1 LITQKL
7 KERDLLILIIIGGFL
22 VRYFLRGTLLGYIPD
37 SYEYAIGAR
46 ELCLSGKYL
55 IRIGDLSF
63 PAFYPIGM
71 SLLLLLPFKIFGV
84 SGDAAIMTMVVIGTL
99 TIPAVY
105 YLGTLLLESKARIIA
120 SILTAFLPC
129 LIFYGARVVMSEI
142 PAMLFVTLTLFGVLK
157 SVRNINFLIPAAV
170 FASILFLLR
179 PYLALFILPSS
190 ALYLILNKKD
200 ILEYNNKKPFYANII
215 SSAIISIIPVIYY
228 FWYIR
233 YYFAYMKNVQAVP
246 FGTHSVFALKHLLP
260 NLLFYS
266 HYIVSPFLS
275 TQYFPKI
282 NIKSLFMEPT
292 QMLSVSF
299 VIFFMYLLGLL
310 IWYRRGKKTEALM
323 FFLIPFLAFIF
334 QLFYFYQDARFF
346 IPYAAILILPA
357 STILSGGVNSLSE
370 LIHVKKGSR
379 LNAGIV
385 KIYLGRLFIFI
396 VIFWILFF
404 SACYY
409 LRSFGALVL
418 VERRKWENGV
428 SWANKNTE
436 KDAVLV
442 TNINPTLA
450 GFYADRIIIPLFHRQ
465 RFEFPE
471 PIGRSIIE
479 KINRYKNSGRPV
491 YLILE
496 NHGQWV
502 DTPLDLYDI
511 VHKFNIIYK
520 THKFSFQ
527 VFQIGDEKCKE
538 CQLASTKVTNKDMLA
553 TQLKKIDWYFVAA
566 VNQWVEKNTDKS
578 EVIITN
584 LYPFMQD
591 FFSGRKVAYFS
602 NCSDLDSNCSPV
614 SRKPLSEM
622 ILEFQQG
629 NLPVYIVI
637 FETVNWPKDAQ
648 QQLQEIL
655 AKFNSKSVLGESG
668 IFPKAGFS
676 NFAKVIKSSVSGDKF
691 ISFLS
696 KFIVYTPKKDSAK
709 LFIYKVMP
717 HI

>member
-1 LITQKL
+1 MITQKL
-7 KERDLLILIIIGGFL
+7 KERDLLILIVIGGFL
-22 VRYFLRGTLLGYIPD
+22 VRYLLRGELLGYIPD

-84 SGDAAIMTMVVIGTL
+84 SGNVAILTMVVISTL

-105 YLGTLLLESKARIIA
+105 ALGTLLLESRARIIA
-120 SILTAFLPC
+120 CIMTAFLPC

-170 FASILFLLR
+170 FASVLFLLR
-179 PYLALFILPSS
+179 PYLAFLIFPPVV
-190 ALYLILNKKD
+190 LYLVLNKKD
-200 ILEYNNKKPFYANII
+200 ILEYNKKPFYANII
-215 SSAIISIIPVIYY
+215 SSIIISIIPVIYY
-228 FWYIR
+228 FWYIT
-233 YYFAYMKNVQAVP
+233 YYFAYMKNVGAVP
-246 FGTHSVFALKHLLP
+246 FGTHSVFALKHFLP
-260 NLLFYS
+260 NLSFYS
-266 HYIVSPFLS
+266 HYIIFPFLPTKDCS
-275 TQYFPKI
+275 NF
-282 NIKSLFMEPT
+282 NVARLFMDSK
-292 QMLSVSF
+292 LSVSF
-299 VIFFMYLLGLL
+299 AISFLYILGLL
-310 IWYRRGKKTEALM
+310 IWYRKGKRREALF
-323 FFLIPFLAFIF
+323 FFLITFLAFIF

-346 IPYAAILILPA
+346 IPYTAILILPA
-357 STILSGGVNSLSE
+357 STILSGGVNGLSE
-370 LIHVKKGSR
+370 FIRVKEGSR

-428 SWANKNTE
+428 SWVNKNTE
-436 KDAVLV
+436 KDAILV

-450 GFYADRIIIPLFHRQ
+450 GFYTDRTIIPLFHRQ

-471 PIGRSIIE
+471 PIDESIIE

-496 NHGQWV
+496 NHGRWV

-527 VFQIGDEKCKE
+527 VFQIGNEKCKE
-538 CQLASTKVTNKDMLA
+538 CQPASTKVTNKDMLA
-553 TQLKKIDWYFVAA
+553 TQLKKIDWYFVAV

-676 NFAKVIKSSVSGDKF
+676 NFAKVIKSSNSGDKF